1 MTALRTRVLRIR
13 VVGTTEAVLGRAGGI
28 RRASWADEGGAGR
41 RRIAS
46 VESENGNRRKVLEC
60 GDAGMDADL
69 WKGN

>member
-1 MTALRTRVLRIR
+1 MTALQTRVSRIR

-46 VESENGNRRKVLEC
+46 VELESENPRKVLEC
-60 GDAGMDADL
+60 RDTRRDAAL
-69 WKGN
+69 W